1 MVNVNKMDHDYYF
14 FIIIIISSSSSS
26 SSNLFNVDK

>member
-14 FIIIIISSSSSS
+14 FIIIISSSSSSS